1 MTITIGVDPGLQGA
15 IALLDG
21 PDTLVSVYD
30 MPTVDKFV
38 SAQELNLLEGWRV
51 GDFGTVVIED
61 VHAMPRQGVSSSFNF
76 GVSKGI
82 IVGVFAGNNRPIR
95 YVSPAKWKRSLGL
108 GASKDGA
115 RRRAQELW
123 PEQAHL
129 FTRVK
134 DDGRAEAALIGYWYL
149 TREVGLT

>member
-1 MTITIGVDPGLQGA
+1 MSVTVGIDPGLHGA

-21 PDTLVSVYD
+21 PGMLVAVHD
-30 MPTVDKFV
+30 MPTVDKLV
-38 SAQELNLLEGWRV
+38 SAQELNLLEGWRI

-61 VHAMPRQGVSSSFNF
+61 VHSMPKQGVASSFNF

-82 IVGVFAGNNRPIR
+82 VIGVFAASNRPIR
-95 YVSPAKWKRSLGL
+95 YVSPGKWKRALSL
-108 GASKDGA
+108 GASKDAA

-129 FTRVK
+129 FSRVK
-134 DDGRAEAALIGYWYL
+134 DDGRAEAALIAYWHL
-149 TREVGLT
+149 TCDRSFT

>member
-1 MTITIGVDPGLQGA
+1 MSITVAVDPGLHGA

-21 PDTLVSVYD
+21 PGTLVAVHG
-30 MPTVDKFV
+30 MPTVDKIV

-61 VHAMPRQGVSSSFNF
+61 VHSMPKQGVSSTFNF

-82 IVGVFAGNNRPIR
+82 VIGVFAGNNRPIT
-95 YVSPAKWKRSLGL
+95 YVSPQRWKRALGL
-108 GASKDGA
+108 AASKDAA

-123 PEQAHL
+123 PDRADW
-129 FTRVK
+129 FKWVK

-149 TREVGLT
+149 TKGDGR